1 MSGRDDVSNEYLL
14 HSLAQGEVSPE
25 VAAATS
31 LTVEVRQLRAER
43 TTPAPSSGAGLDL
56 DASHVR
62 TDPACT
68 FHDGTTPPASR
79 GKRCP
84 ACMRLDLDAMARRYS
99 TATDD
104 EVIYEM
110 YPALEAEV
118 RRLAALCIPL
128 TDLAQELDLSRQNLH
143 HSRAMSSAHFER
155 AEREKARAE
164 SAEAEVR
171 RLTAVD
177 DDLSRQI
184 HETGGLL
191 ERAQA
196 AVDAEAEVVTLRARL
211 AAVEAHPV
219 VLELAE
225 ERTRQTA
232 KHGDQSHLPDGTGAV
247 LWLSMD
253 DDYIR
258 RHGIRRDNLAAWAKA
273 RTDEASQ
280 ARGDG
285 SITFEHILTEEWA
298 EAIAES
304 DPDALRAELVQV
316 AAVAVQW
323 VEAIDL
329 RAALATT
336 GEGQHVA
343 REVFTAD
350 GIPFVSC
357 LCTNAKSPTRWLT
370 DWLIRYDPDDG
381 EPYGEICDCEIGD
394 DHDAT
399 GEGE

>member
-43 TTPAPSSGAGLDL
+43 TTPAPVSGAGLDL

-118 RRLAALCIPL
+118 RRL
-128 TDLAQELDLSRQNLH
+128 
-143 HSRAMSSAHFER
+143 
-155 AEREKARAE
+155 
-164 SAEAEVR
+164 
-171 RLTAVD
+171 TAVD

-211 AAVEAHPV
+211 AAVEAE
-219 VLELAE
+219 LEEL
-225 ERTRQTA
+225 RHWTRHDRPRLVAVEALTGSGA
-232 KHGDQSHLPDGTGAV
+232 TPDGEP
-247 LWLSMD
+247 LP
-253 DDYIR
+253 
-258 RHGIRRDNLAAWAKA
+258 
-273 RTDEASQ
+273 
-280 ARGDG
+280 
-285 SITFEHILTEEWA
+285 EWV
-298 EAIAES
+298 S
-304 DPDALRAELVQV
+304 VH
-316 AAVAVQW
+316 
-323 VEAIDL
+323 DL
-329 RAALATT
+329 RAALAVTT
-336 GEGQHVA
+336 GEGEHVA

-381 EPYGEICDCEIGD
+381 EPYGEVCDCEIGD